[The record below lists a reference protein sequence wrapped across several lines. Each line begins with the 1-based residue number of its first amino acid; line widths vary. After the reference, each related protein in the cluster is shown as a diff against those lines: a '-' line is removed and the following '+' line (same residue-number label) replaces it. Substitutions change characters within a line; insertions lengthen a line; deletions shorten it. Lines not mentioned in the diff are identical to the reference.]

1 MPVDDRQLENNYR
14 KQVGYF
20 CHLKMDEK
28 HLGAILV
35 TDQIGIPLEFKYT
48 EPVVATK
55 LHKILYG
62 SVLEKFLHETV
73 IRDRLG
79 QEIRSLPDYFIAS
92 YDEKDFLGPVA
103 NRNMMAVQK
112 YSLPPNELSG
122 TFNRIREREAVVELE
137 DEQIYLRLAFS
148 TSDEKLQ
155 HTMVAWLQE
164 IARTMD
170 VLEPL
175 DRITRA
181 LNSIC
186 GEKEKKGLNTG

>member
-1 MPVDDRQLENNYR
+1 MTIQDRPVNGQTR

-28 HLGAILV
+28 HMGAILV
-35 TDQIGIPLEFKYT
+35 TNQIGVPLEFKYT

-62 SVLEKFLHETV
+62 SVLEKYLHETV

-79 QEIRSLPDYFIAS
+79 REIHASPDYFITR
-92 YDEKDFLGPVA
+92 YDEKEYLGPVA
-103 NRNMMAVQK
+103 NREMVAIQRYN
-112 YSLPPNELSG
+112 LPPGELSG
-122 TFNRIREREAVVELE
+122 PFNRVREREAVVELE
-137 DEQIYLRLAFS
+137 EESIFLRLAFS
-148 TSDEKLQ
+148 TSDESVQ
-155 HTMVAWLQE
+155 HGIVTWLQE

-175 DRITRA
+175 DRITSA
-181 LNSIC
+181 LTSLC
-186 GEKEKKGLNTG
+186 GEGKKD